1 MRKEAI
7 SAAAS
12 VSRCAGVFMLCIR
25 RIVYQTALRQTVG
38 WELRAYATTLWNAG
52 PRSMCGVSAMDRAT
66 ISTVLALVCASG
78 MVTAG
83 ALVQKATAA
92 DAPAAPK
99 PPAPVVHLYG
109 AADLEHLR
117 ETNFN
122 HYQRAKRI
130 IADGN
135 KLCRPG
141 APTLQLAARYGADD
155 MSCAANLLT
164 SNPPKKILGFRLDS
178 TRYVAHIT
186 ITNDQPRLIK
196 AH

>member
-1 MRKEAI
+1 M
-7 SAAAS
+7 
-12 VSRCAGVFMLCIR
+12 
-25 RIVYQTALRQTVG
+25 T
-38 WELRAYATTLWNAG
+38 
-52 PRSMCGVSAMDRAT
+52 
-66 ISTVLALVCASG
+66 LALVCASG
-78 MVTAG
+78 MVMAG
-83 ALVQKATAA
+83 ALAERATAA
-92 DAPAAPK
+92 DAPVAPK
-99 PPAPVVHLYG
+99 ALPPVVHLYG

-122 HYQRAKRI
+122 HYQRAEKI

-164 SNPPKKILGFRLDS
+164 SYPPKKILGFRLDS
-178 TRYVAHIT
+178 TRYVALIT
-186 ITNDQPRLIK
+186 ITNDQPRLVK

>member
-1 MRKEAI
+1 MN
-7 SAAAS
+7 
-12 VSRCAGVFMLCIR
+12 
-25 RIVYQTALRQTVG
+25 TV
-38 WELRAYATTLWNAG
+38 A
-52 PRSMCGVSAMDRAT
+52 
-66 ISTVLALVCASG
+66 TVLALVCATG
-78 MVTAG
+78 LVAGG
-83 ALVQKATAA
+83 ALAEKAAAA
-92 DAPAAPK
+92 DAPVAPK
-99 PPAPVVHLYG
+99 PPATVVHLYG

-122 HYQRAKRI
+122 HYQRAARI

-178 TRYVAHIT
+178 TRYVALIT
-186 ITNDQPRLIK
+186 ITDDQPRLLK